1 MIWGLEVFMADIG
14 RLYSDRAGKMRK
26 SVIREL
32 LKVTQDPEIISFA
45 GGLPNPHSFPID
57 DLYGVVESVMKHHG
71 KTALQYG
78 TTQGLKDLRETLA
91 ERARKDGIETDA
103 ENVIITSG
111 SQQALDTVGKMF
123 LNPGDIA
130 ICGLPTYLGGINAF
144 RSYESNLAGIPL
156 DKDGMRMDVLEDTIK
171 KFLKDDMI
179 PKFIYV
185 VPTFQNPAGV
195 IMPESRRKK
204 LIDIAS
210 EYDLV
215 IVEDDPYSKLRYDC
229 PHIKPIKSFDDEG
242 RVIYMSTFSKILAP
256 GFRIAWTIAPDKLTR
271 KMIICKQAL
280 DLCTNPFAQFI
291 VWEFTR
297 SGSLDLHI
305 LKIRETYKP
314 KRDIMMDAM
323 GKYFPDGYVCY
334 KPKGGMFAWV
344 TLPKGIDTE
353 TMFLDAIKEKVA
365 YVHGKAF
372 HVDGGG
378 ERSMRLNF
386 SYPSDEQIEIGMERL
401 GNVAKQKLEKKKVV
415 L

>member
-1 MIWGLEVFMADIG
+1 VIFIPDIP

-45 GGLPNPHSFPID
+45 GGLPNPDSFPIK
-57 DLYGVVESVMKHHG
+57 DLEGVIDYVMETHG

-78 TTQGLKDLRETLA
+78 TTQGLTELREILA
-91 ERARKDGIETDA
+91 ERAYKDGMDVSADDIMI
-103 ENVIITSG
+103 VSG
-111 SQQALDTVGKMF
+111 SQQALDTVGKVF
-123 LNPGDIA
+123 LNPGDTA
-130 ICGLPTYLGGINAF
+130 ICGLPTYLGGVNAF
-144 RSYESNLAGIPL
+144 RSYESNLEGIPL
-156 DKDGMRMDVLEDTIK
+156 DGEGLRVDLLEERIK
-171 KFLKDDMI
+171 EMLKEDI
-179 PKFIYV
+179 TPKFIYV
-185 VPTFQNPAGV
+185 IPTFQNPAGV
-195 IMPESRRKK
+195 IMPEKRRKQ
-204 LIDIAS
+204 LVDIAN

-215 IVEDDPYSKLRYDC
+215 IVEDDPYGKLRFDT
-229 PHIKPIKSFDDEG
+229 PHIRPIKSFDDEG
-242 RVIYMSTFSKILAP
+242 RVIYMSTFSKILSP
-256 GFRIAWTIAPDKLTR
+256 GFRLAWTIASPELAR
-271 KMIICKQAL
+271 KMITCKQAL
-280 DLCTNPFAQFI
+280 DLCTNTFTQFI
-291 VWEFTR
+291 AAEFMKR
-297 SGSLDLHI
+297 GSLDLHI
-305 LKIRETYKP
+305 MKICELYKP

-323 GKYFPDGYVCY
+323 QRYFPEGYTCY

-386 SYPSDEQIEIGMERL
+386 SYSSNEQIEKGMERL
-401 GNVAKQKLEKKKVV
+401 GNVIKSKLQKEKPV